1 MPIDWTPFVAFV
13 RRNSRFVLTTHV
25 RPDGD
30 ALGSILALGGT
41 LERLGKNVRYT
52 VASSIPPRYGFLDP
66 ARKVVPF
73 HPPGTA
79 YRDRDAVIVV
89 DTGTW
94 NQLGEFGDL
103 MRELPIDKAV
113 IDHHRTQDDLQ
124 ATRFVDTSAEA
135 AGRLVHE
142 AITALGVPLGPEEAH
157 CLFVALAMDTGWFR
171 HPNTTPATFSLAS
184 ELVRAGAEP
193 TPAYENLFERSN
205 LARLKLTALVLG
217 RLELAHG
224 GRTCHMSL
232 HAADYAAAGAVPQD
246 SEDLVNYPRSV
257 EGTEVGL
264 FFMEQPRGGIKVS
277 FRSRILD
284 VSRIAERFG
293 GGGHKLA
300 SGATLD
306 ATLPEARSQVLA
318 AVGAALDAL
327 PT

>member
-1 MPIDWTPFVAFV
+1 MSIDWTPLADLIETHD
-13 RRNSRFVLTTHV
+13 RFLLTTHV

-30 ALGSILALGGT
+30 ALGSLLALGGA
-41 LERLGKNVRYT
+41 LERMGKHVRLT
-52 VASSIPPRYGFLDP
+52 VASSVPPRYGFLDP
-66 ARKVVPF
+66 AGKVVPF
-73 HPPGTA
+73 QPPGNL
-79 YRDRDAVIVV
+79 YRDRDAVIIV

-94 NQLGEFGDL
+94 NQLGDFGTL
-103 MRELPIDKAV
+103 MRELPVAKAV
-113 IDHHRTQDDLQ
+113 IDHHMTQDELG
-124 ATRFVDTSAEA
+124 AIRFVDTSAEA

-142 AITALGVPLGPEEAH
+142 AITALGVPLAPDEAH

-171 HPNTTPATFSLAS
+171 HPNTTPATFALAAK
-184 ELVRAGAEP
+184 LVEAGARP
-193 TPAYENLFERSN
+193 TPAYEELFERSN
-205 LARLKLTALVLG
+205 LGRLKLTAMVLG

-232 HAADYAAAGAVPQD
+232 LRSDYAAAGAVPQD

-257 EGTEVGL
+257 AGTEVGL

-277 FRSRILD
+277 FRARTLD

-300 SGATLD
+300 SGATLE
-306 ATLPEARSQVLA
+306 ATLDEARQRVLA